1 MKMKNKNEIIAA
13 LDAAHNCITKEIV
26 SAIKSGNYSTARK
39 YITTTRHLS
48 IAAEFMGRKNG

>member
-1 MKMKNKNEIIAA
+1 MKNKNEIIAS

-48 IAAEFMGRKNG
+48 IAAEFMGA